1 MSQGDRETVLN
12 QLQDGGQRGEHSSLL
27 GRLLLARRW
36 ALAWT
41 GKQPFQ
47 GNSTSAEPL
56 WLVSASKTEKREI

>member
-36 ALAWT
+36 GLRLDRKAAISGQLNKCRAIVACQR
-41 GKQPFQ
+41 K
-47 GNSTSAEPL
+47 
-56 WLVSASKTEKREI
+56 